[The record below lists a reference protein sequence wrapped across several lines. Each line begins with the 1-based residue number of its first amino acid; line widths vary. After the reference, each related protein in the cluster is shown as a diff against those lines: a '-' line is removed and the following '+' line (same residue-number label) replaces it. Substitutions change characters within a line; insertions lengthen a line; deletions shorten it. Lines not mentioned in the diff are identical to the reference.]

1 MNKVRLSS
9 GQFYRLVISFV
20 MMKKNSSLT
29 FEWVS
34 LLILW
39 WVMIGQNKASGL
51 IKLNILTEEGT
62 TSYLLLSRTKST
74 CCYNRLLYC
83 KEMVRMRQQR
93 PVWPAS
99 YSNMGFA
106 LNSTQKS
113 VTCNVKIT
121 ETEQLVWPAKDLIL
135 QLQRNI
141 KNGLC
146 GLTIILSRIWQCKQH
161 IEFHGSITLYRPT
174 LYF

>member
-1 MNKVRLSS
+1 MSSPSEVDLLFASSVIYYLKKKRKRSVWVHPMNKVRLSS
-9 GQFYRLVISFV
+9 GQFHRLVISFL

-34 LLILW
+34 SLILW

-51 IKLNILTEEGT
+51 IKLNILAEEGT
-62 TSYLLLSRTKST
+62 TSYLLQSRTKST

-83 KEMVRMRQQR
+83 KEMVRLRQQR

-106 LNSTQKS
+106 LNSTQKK
-113 VTCNVKIT
+113 C
-121 ETEQLVWPAKDLIL
+121 
-135 QLQRNI
+135 
-141 KNGLC
+141 
-146 GLTIILSRIWQCKQH
+146 
-161 IEFHGSITLYRPT
+161 FM
-174 LYF
+174 